1 MDSKVNIRIA
11 EWKDIES
18 LVDIYNQAVEA
29 DQKTADLEPVTV
41 NSRRQWFED
50 HKPDKYPILV
60 AECDNIVVG
69 YATISAYRHGR
80 QALRFTAEISYYV
93 HFDYHR
99 QGVAS
104 RLLQY
109 AIDSCPSLQIKT
121 LFAILVDS
129 NQGSIRLLEKYGF
142 KKWGH
147 MPGVADFDG
156 TEAGHLYY
164 GLRVEKSSWIPAKSM
179 QE

>member
-1 MDSKVNIRIA
+1 VNIRVA

-18 LVDIYNQAVEA
+18 LVDIYNQAVELG
-29 DQKTADLEPVTV
+29 QKTADLKPVTV

-60 AECDNIVVG
+60 AECNNIVRG
-69 YATISAYRHGR
+69 YATISTYRPGR
-80 QALRFTAEISYYV
+80 QALRFTAEISFYV

-109 AIDSCPSLQIKT
+109 AIDICPSLQIKT
-121 LFAILVDS
+121 LFAILMDR
-129 NQGSIRLLEKYGF
+129 NTASIRLLEKYGF
-142 KKWGH
+142 EKWGH
-147 MPGVADFDG
+147 MPRVAEFD
-156 TEAGHLYY
+156 EVEVGHLYY
-164 GLRVEKSSWIPAKSM
+164 GLKIEM
-179 QE
+179 LC